1 MQKNNLPEEPLDKAP
16 FLGSWKAIY
25 VFVMLVFVITVGLFY
40 WFTLSYS

>member
-1 MQKNNLPEEPLDKAP
+1 MQKKNLPDEPLAKAP

-25 VFVMLVFVITVGLFY
+25 AFVMLVFVITVGLFY